1 MGGDGRPALIP
12 SRLALPGL
20 ALVTVLAAVAL
31 AAAADPNPP
40 LRELRWLAPGADA
53 LAASTTRPPE
63 CLPPGEHSLPV
74 EIGRAAF
81 RSPLLLG
88 GQASRAGLSCEACH
102 RNGRTNPQFFFPGV
116 SGPPGTADVTSSL
129 FSTHR
134 GDGVD
139 NPRPIPDL
147 GGAKSALKHDQS
159 PASPGLRLFL
169 HGLITEEF
177 DGPEPPAAVLDGLVA
192 YVRAL
197 SPSACPAR
205 SAVPLTA
212 EGLIDDARRAVR
224 AARGALALKD
234 PAAAAVMIEAARAVL
249 FRLDERYAAP
259 DLAGDRAAVRAA
271 ALDLGAILADL
282 RAGGLDIDQKLSVW
296 LAQSDAWGRRLVR
309 DAPKSLFAPAV
320 LRAALA
326 SPG

>member
-1 MGGDGRPALIP
+1 MAVCGAL
-12 SRLALPGL
+12 
-20 ALVTVLAAVAL
+20 AL
-31 AAAADPNPP
+31 AAAADPSSP

-53 LAASTTRPPE
+53 VLASTTRPTE
-63 CLPPGEHSLPV
+63 CLPAGEHSLPV

-129 FSTHR
+129 FSSHR

-147 GGAKSALKHDQS
+147 GGPKSRLKHDQD
-159 PASPGLRLFL
+159 PASPGLHLFV

-197 SPSACPAR
+197 SPSSCPAAQSTPL
-205 SAVPLTA
+205 SAA
-212 EGLIDDARRAVR
+212 GLIEDARRAVR
-224 AARGALALKD
+224 AARGALALHD
-234 PAAAAVMIEAARAVL
+234 RPTAAVMIEAARAPL
-249 FRLDERYAAP
+249 FRLDERYAGP
-259 DLAGDRAAVRAA
+259 DLAGDQAAVRAA
-271 ALDLGAILADL
+271 ALDLGAILNGL
-282 RAGGLDIDQKLSVW
+282 RAGAGDTDQRLSVW
-296 LAQSDAWGRRLVR
+296 LAQSGGWGGRLTSDEPR
-309 DAPKSLFAPAV
+309 SLFNADVLKIAVGAP
-320 LRAALA
+320 R
-326 SPG
+326 